1 MATLLFDFITSTF
14 VIAFGLAYRWLDQNV
29 ISYILNFFRGFEH
42 ALVMLTVIAF
52 LLIMVY
58 MMIKHVKRLPK
69 YYGIEIVD
77 IFGKKTVLDGLR
89 LNFVTYDAAKSYSQ
103 FYTSLYGK
111 RYQFHVVGR
120 NRIVDPFKEIV
131 NLLPREK
138 K

>member
-1 MATLLFDFITSTF
+1 MATLLFDFIVSTF
-14 VIAFGLAYRWLDQNV
+14 VMAFGLAYRWLDQNV
-29 ISYILNFFRGFEH
+29 ISDILVFVRGFEH

-89 LNFVTYDAAKSYSQ
+89 LNFVTYEAVLKVIHSSIPICMESAIN
-103 FYTSLYGK
+103 FM
-111 RYQFHVVGR
+111 
-120 NRIVDPFKEIV
+120 
-131 NLLPREK
+131 
-138 K
+138 

>member
-1 MATLLFDFITSTF
+1 MSYVSWYETNFEPFLNACLVSSSLSTVLDLVF
-14 VIAFGLAYRWLDQNV
+14 V
-29 ISYILNFFRGFEH
+29 RGFEH

-89 LNFVTYDAAKSYSQ
+89 LNFVTYEAAKSYSQ
-103 FYTSLYGK
+103 FYTNLYGK